1 MSEIFDEVPRE
12 EPGAWD
18 KAIAEAQRQFAL
30 QESMDSLENPST
42 TETQKKEIYRKLG
55 AVLLV
60 ISLPVLA
67 IVAAKRI
74 SEILKRKRKADLR

>member
-1 MSEIFDEVPRE
+1 MSETFNEEPRE

-30 QESMDSLENPST
+30 QESMDALENPST

-55 AVLLV
+55 AVLV
-60 ISLPVLA
+60 IVSLPVLA
-67 IVAAKRI
+67 IVAAKKI
-74 SEILKRKRKADLR
+74 SEILKRRKTATP